1 MKDIGI
7 FLDRDGTIIKEVNYL
22 ADLSGLEILPRSVEA
37 IRLINREGIKAI
49 LVTNQG
55 GVAKGYFP
63 EGFVV
68 EVHKKLELILKDKG
82 AHLDAIYYCPHHP
95 EGIMQGYRIVCECR
109 KPKPGM
115 LKNAANKLNLDLSRS
130 YVVGDR
136 ASDIQLANNIGAKGV
151 LVLTGYGDIE
161 KELLNDGTNGRA
173 SYIAADLYSAAEWI
187 ISDIHERL

>member
-1 MKDIGI
+1 
-7 FLDRDGTIIKEVNYL
+7 
-22 ADLSGLEILPRSVEA
+22 
-37 IRLINREGIKAI
+37 
-49 LVTNQG
+49 
-55 GVAKGYFP
+55 
-63 EGFVV
+63 
-68 EVHKKLELILKDKG
+68 
-82 AHLDAIYYCPHHP
+82 
-95 EGIMQGYRIVCECR
+95 MQGYRIVCECR